1 MEPDKY
7 KTVSTYTT
15 GLAPS
20 PDHLPPVFDHFQYV
34 KTKGK
39 AQKIWSRTVTSGR

>member
-1 MEPDKY
+1 MEPGKY

-20 PDHLPPVFDHFQYV
+20 PDHLPPVCQN
-34 KTKGK
+34 KGGGPEDL
-39 AQKIWSRTVTSGR
+39 VTYSDIR